1 MDVMDE
7 THDSKLRSWV
17 EVDEN
22 SDFPIQNI
30 PFGIYR
36 PKGGGD
42 LHVATAIGNYVL
54 DLAYLDD
61 AGLFNGTVVEGTE
74 VFHEPTLNALMSMSR
89 KAWKETRLV
98 ISRLLRQEAFDGDLG
113 NNNDLKN
120 MALIS
125 MNEVEMQL
133 PVDIGDYTDF
143 YSSKEHATNVGKM
156 FRPDGEPLLP
166 NWLHLP
172 VAYHGRASSVIL
184 SGTDIVR
191 PKGQTKTPDAPAP
204 SFGNSKRLDFELE
217 MGVFIG
223 AGNNLGEAVSV
234 NAAEDHVFGLAL
246 VNDWSA
252 RDIQTWEYQ
261 PLGPFLAKNFATSIS
276 PWIITLEALEPFRC
290 SGPKQDPKPLEYLRN
305 TKDSTFDINLG
316 IYLKT
321 ENMDSDQ
328 LISSSNYNYLYWN
341 MSQQIAHHTITGCNL
356 RTGDL
361 LASGTISGPAKGNR
375 GSMLELSWL
384 WTEPIKLS
392 NGDERKTLEDG
403 DTVTLRGWCQGDGY
417 RIGFGDCTGTIKPPN

>member
-42 LHVATAIGNYVL
+42 LHVATAIGDYVL

-74 VFHEPTLNALMSMSR
+74 VFHEPTLNALMSMGR
-89 KAWKETRLV
+89 KAWKEIRLV
-98 ISRLLRQEAFDGDLG
+98 ISRLLRKEASNGDLG

-204 SFGNSKRLDFELE
+204 SFGNSERLDFELE

-305 TKDSTFDINLG
+305 TKDSTFDINLE

-361 LASGTISGPAKGNR
+361 LASGTISGPGKDNR

-384 WTEPIKLS
+384 WTKPIKLS
-392 NGDERKTLEDG
+392 NGDERKSLDDG

-417 RIGFGDCTGTIKPPN
+417 RIGFGDCTGTILPPN

>member
-1 MDVMDE
+1 MDE
-7 THDSKLRSWV
+7 THDSNLRSWI
-17 EVDEN
+17 EIDKN

-30 PFGIYR
+30 PFGVYS
-36 PKGGGD
+36 PKVGGD
-42 LHVATAIGNYVL
+42 LHVATAIGDYVL
-54 DLAYLDD
+54 DLAYLDE
-61 AGLFNGTVVEGTE
+61 AGFFIGTDIEGTE
-74 VFHEPTLNALMSMSR
+74 VFHEPTLNAFMSLGQ
-89 KAWKETRLV
+89 KAWKEARLV
-98 ISRLLRQEAFDGDLG
+98 ISRLMRQEPSNGDLRD
-113 NNNDLKN
+113 NNDLKKI
-120 MALIS
+120 ALIS

-172 VAYHGRASSVIL
+172 VAYHGRASSVVL

-191 PKGQTKTPDAPAP
+191 PKGQTKTADALTP
-204 SFGNSKRLDFELE
+204 SFGNSERLDFELE

-223 AGNNLGEAVSV
+223 AGNNLGNAVSV
-234 NAAEDHVFGLAL
+234 NAAEDHVFGLTL

-290 SGPKQDPKPLEYLRN
+290 SGPKQNPKPLEYLRN

-316 IYLKT
+316 IYLRT

-341 MSQQIAHHTITGCNL
+341 MNQQIAHHTVTGCNL

-361 LASGTISGPAKGNR
+361 LASGTISGPGKDNR

-392 NGDERKTLEDG
+392 NGDERKSLEDG
-403 DTVTLRGWCQGDGY
+403 DTITLRGWCQGDGY
-417 RIGFGDCTGTIKPPN
+417 RVGFGDCTGTILPPN

>member
-42 LHVATAIGNYVL
+42 LHVATAIGDYVL
-54 DLAYLDD
+54 DLAHLDD
-61 AGLFNGTVVEGTE
+61 AGLFNGTEVEGTE
-74 VFHEPTLNALMSMSR
+74 VFHEPTLNALMSMGR
-89 KAWKETRLV
+89 KAWKEARLV
-98 ISRLLRQEAFDGDLG
+98 ISRLLRQDADDLRD
-113 NNNDLKN
+113 NNDLKK
-120 MALIS
+120 MALIP

-156 FRPDGEPLLP
+156 FRPNGEPLLP

-172 VAYHGRASSVIL
+172 VAYHGRASSVVL

-191 PKGQTKTPDAPAP
+191 PKGQTKTPDASAP
-204 SFGNSKRLDFELE
+204 SFGNSERLDFELE

-223 AGNNLGEAVSV
+223 TGNNLGEAVFV

-305 TKDSTFDINLG
+305 TKDSTFDINLE

-328 LISSSNYNYLYWN
+328 MISSSNYNYLYWN
-341 MSQQIAHHTITGCNL
+341 MNQQIAHHTITGCNL

-361 LASGTISGPAKGNR
+361 LASGTISGPDKDNR

-392 NGDERKTLEDG
+392 NGDERKSLENG
-403 DTVTLRGWCQGDGY
+403 DTVTLRGWCQSEGY
-417 RIGFGDCTGTIKPPN
+417 RIGFGDCTGTILAPN

>member
-1 MDVMDE
+1 MDE

-42 LHVATAIGNYVL
+42 LHVATAIGDYVL
-54 DLAYLDD
+54 DLAHLDD

-74 VFHEPTLNALMSMSR
+74 VFHEPTLNALMSMDR
-89 KAWKETRLV
+89 KAWKEIRLV
-98 ISRLLRQEAFDGDLG
+98 ISRLLRKEASNGDLG

-204 SFGNSKRLDFELE
+204 SFGNSERLDFELE
-217 MGVFIG
+217 MGVLIG
-223 AGNNLGEAVSV
+223 AGNSLGEAVSV
-234 NAAEDHVFGLAL
+234 NAAEDYVFGLAL

-261 PLGPFLAKNFATSIS
+261 PLGPFLAKNFATSLS

-305 TKDSTFDINLG
+305 TKDSTFDINLE

-341 MSQQIAHHTITGCNL
+341 MSQQISHHTITGCNL

-361 LASGTISGPAKGNR
+361 LASGTISGPGKDNR

-384 WTEPIKLS
+384 WTKPIKLS
-392 NGDERKTLEDG
+392 NGDERKSLEDG

-417 RIGFGDCTGTIKPPN
+417 RIGFGDCTGTILPPN

>member
-7 THDSKLRSWV
+7 THDSNLKSWV

-30 PFGIYR
+30 PFGVYR

-42 LHVATAIGNYVL
+42 VHVATAIGDYVL
-54 DLAYLDD
+54 DLAHLDD
-61 AGLFNGTVVEGTE
+61 AGLFNGTEVEGTE
-74 VFHEPTLNALMSMSR
+74 VFHEPTLNALMSMGR
-89 KAWKETRLV
+89 KAWKDIRKA
-98 ISRLLRQEAFDGDLG
+98 ISGLLSEENSNLRDNRELRDL
-113 NNNDLKN
+113 
-120 MALIS
+120 ALIP
-125 MNEVEMQL
+125 MKNVEMQL

-156 FRPDGEPLLP
+156 FRPDGEPLMP

-172 VAYHGRASSVIL
+172 VAYHGRASSVVL

-204 SFGNSKRLDFELE
+204 SFGNSDRLDFELE

-223 AGNNLGEAVSV
+223 TGNSLGEAVSV
-234 NAAEDHVFGLAL
+234 NTAEDHVFGLTL

-305 TKDSTFDINLG
+305 TKDGTFDINLG

-341 MSQQIAHHTITGCNL
+341 MNQQIAHHTVTGCNL

-361 LASGTISGPAKGNR
+361 LASGTISGPKKNNR

-392 NGDERKTLEDG
+392 NGDERKSLEDG
-403 DTVTLRGWCQGDGY
+403 DTVTLRGWCQGEGY
-417 RIGFGDCTGTIKPPN
+417 RIGFGDCTGTILSPN

>member
-42 LHVATAIGNYVL
+42 LHVATAIGDYVL
-54 DLAYLDD
+54 DLAHLDD
-61 AGLFNGTVVEGTE
+61 AGLFNGTEVEGTE

-125 MNEVEMQL
+125 MNEVEMKL

-156 FRPDGEPLLP
+156 LRPDGEPLLP

-305 TKDSTFDINLG
+305 TKDNTFDINLG

-361 LASGTISGPAKGNR
+361 LASGTISGPAKDNR

-392 NGDERKTLEDG
+392 NGDERKSLENG
-403 DTVTLRGWCQGDGY
+403 DTVTLKGWCQGDGY
-417 RIGFGDCTGTIKPPN
+417 RIGFGDCTGTILPPN

>member
-42 LHVATAIGNYVL
+42 LHVATAIGDYVL
-54 DLAYLDD
+54 DLAHLDD
-61 AGLFNGTVVEGTE
+61 AGLFNGTEVEGTE

-172 VAYHGRASSVIL
+172 VAYHGRASSVVL

-191 PKGQTKTPDAPAP
+191 PKGQTKTPDASVP
-204 SFGNSKRLDFELE
+204 SFGNSERLDFELE

-234 NAAEDHVFGLAL
+234 NAAENHIFGLAL

-361 LASGTISGPAKGNR
+361 LASGTISGPGKDNR

-384 WTEPIKLS
+384 WTKPIKLS
-392 NGDERKTLEDG
+392 NGDERKSLDDG

-417 RIGFGDCTGTIKPPN
+417 RIGFGDCTGTILPPN

>member
-42 LHVATAIGNYVL
+42 LHVATAIGDYVL
-54 DLAYLDD
+54 DLAHLDD
-61 AGLFNGTVVEGTE
+61 AGLFNGTEVEGTE

-125 MNEVEMQL
+125 MNEVEMKL

-156 FRPDGEPLLP
+156 LRPDGEPLLP

-191 PKGQTKTPDAPAP
+191 PKGQTKTPDAPSP

-305 TKDSTFDINLG
+305 TKDNTFDINLG

-341 MSQQIAHHTITGCNL
+341 MNQQIAHHTVTGCNL

-361 LASGTISGPAKGNR
+361 LASGTISGPGKDNR

-384 WTEPIKLS
+384 WTETIKLS
-392 NGDERKTLEDG
+392 NSDERKSLEDG
-403 DTVTLRGWCQGDGY
+403 DTITLRGWCQGDGY
-417 RIGFGDCTGTIKPPN
+417 RVGFGDCTGTILPPN

>member
-7 THDSKLRSWV
+7 THDSNLRSWV
-17 EVDEN
+17 EIDKK

-30 PFGIYR
+30 PFGVYS
-36 PKGGGD
+36 PKIGGD
-42 LHVATAIGNYVL
+42 LHVATAIGDYVL
-54 DLAYLDD
+54 DLAYLDE
-61 AGLFNGTVVEGTE
+61 AGFFIDTEIEGTE
-74 VFHEPTLNALMSMSR
+74 VFHEPTLNAFMSLGQ
-89 KAWKETRLV
+89 KAWKEARLV
-98 ISRLLRQEAFDGDLG
+98 ISRLLRQEPSNGDLRD
-113 NNNDLKN
+113 NDDLKK

-156 FRPDGEPLLP
+156 FRPNGEPLLP

-172 VAYHGRASSVIL
+172 VAYHGRASSVVL

-191 PKGQTKTPDAPAP
+191 PKGQTKTADALTP
-204 SFGNSKRLDFELE
+204 SFGNSERLDFELE

-223 AGNNLGEAVSV
+223 AGNSLGEPVSV
-234 NAAEDHVFGLAL
+234 NTAEDHVFGLAL

-290 SGPKQDPKPLEYLRN
+290 SGPEQDPKPLEYLRN
-305 TKDSTFDINLG
+305 AKDSAFDINLE
-316 IYLKT
+316 IYIKT

-341 MSQQIAHHTITGCNL
+341 MNQQIAHHTVTGCNL

-361 LASGTISGPAKGNR
+361 MARGTISGPKKNNR

-392 NGDERKTLEDG
+392 NGDERKSLEDG
-403 DTVTLRGWCQGDGY
+403 DTVTLRGWCQGNGY
-417 RIGFGDCTGTIKPPN
+417 RIGFGDCSGTILPPN